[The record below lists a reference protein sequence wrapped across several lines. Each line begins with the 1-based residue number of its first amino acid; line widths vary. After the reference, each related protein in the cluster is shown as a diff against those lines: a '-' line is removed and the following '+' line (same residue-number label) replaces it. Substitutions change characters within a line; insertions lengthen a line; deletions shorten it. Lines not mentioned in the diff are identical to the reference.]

1 MFSIRRV
8 VDSSGANPPKRGE
21 RNPLDSWHHWDVAKE
36 RKRALP
42 EKLAA
47 RLREDPWRDYPAVGD
62 RAFFRPD
69 SLYLEVTAV
78 SAGGVTSRVTGPAL
92 APELGEER
100 TVAVGEWAGMF
111 DEGTLLHLPER
122 PAVGEAWTNAR
133 WELWFVVEVSG
144 SDVVFEDTRGETL
157 RLGLRPDG
165 RVDDEGGWFRVN
177 VDAQGESRESYEEG
191 G

>member
-1 MFSIRRV
+1 M
-8 VDSSGANPPKRGE
+8 AE
-21 RNPLDSWHHWDVAKE
+21 E

-69 SLYLEVTAV
+69 SLCLEVTAV
-78 SAGGVTSRVTGPAL
+78 TREGVTSRVTGPVD

-100 TVAVGEWAGMF
+100 TVAVGEWVGMF

-122 PAVGEAWTNAR
+122 PVVGEAWSNER
-133 WELWFVVEVSG
+133 WELWFVREVSG
-144 SDVVFEDTRGETL
+144 GEVVFVRHDGETL
-157 RLGLRPDG
+157 RCGLRADGLPDVG
-165 RVDDEGGWFRVN
+165 GGWFRV
-177 VDAQGESRESYEEG
+177 DLGDGR
-191 G
+191 